1 MYRRPLIASVGILLL
16 PLLVISFCAGGCK
29 RGSNAAQG
37 PPPPPAVTVADVVVQ
52 DVPYYI
58 DEIGTCA
65 GNKTVSVMPQVAG
78 RIDEAHFTEG
88 EDVKKGDL
96 LFTIDPRPFKAAVA
110 QAEATLS
117 QNQENQK
124 LAESEFARVE
134 ALKGTS
140 AVSQTEYDQK
150 KSAAAVAAAQVGA
163 AQAALDTANLNLEYC
178 SIRSPLTGRAGVR
191 LVDPGNIV
199 KANEGTLVMVQSF
212 DPIYADFTIPEDRLA
227 EVRANMANGRLRTYV
242 QLPNDAAAQGAT
254 TQPMQRVGE
263 LSMLDNAV
271 QTSTGTVKL
280 RATVTNTDRHFWP
293 GQFVKIRLVLYDKG
307 QALLIPSTAIQV
319 GQQGPYVYV
328 IKHDEQKKLD
338 TAEMRPIVAGQL
350 QGDLIV
356 IDKGLN
362 PGEKVITTGQL
373 MVIPNAP
380 VSVLPSPNA
389 PQVAEAKS

>member
-1 MYRRPLIASVGILLL
+1 MSGIAQKFGVIGILTIALFS
-16 PLLVISFCAGGCK
+16 IAGCN
-29 RGSNAAQG
+29 RGSNAAQMPQH
-37 PPPPPAVTVADVVVQ
+37 PPPVTVADVVVR

-88 EDVKKGDL
+88 DDVKKGDL

-110 QAEATLS
+110 QAEATLL
-117 QNQENQK
+117 QNQESLK
-124 LAESEFARVE
+124 LAESEFARLE

-150 KSAAAVAAAQVGA
+150 KSAAAVAEAQVEA
-163 AQAALDTANLNLEYC
+163 AQAALDTAKLNLEYC
-178 SIRSPLTGRAGVR
+178 TIRSPLNGRTGMR

-199 KANEGTLVMVQSF
+199 KANEGALVMVQSF

-227 EVRANMANGRLRTYV
+227 DVRANMANGHLKTLVR
-242 QLPNDAAAQGAT
+242 LPNETAPNGAT
-254 TQPMQRVGE
+254 TQPAPHVGE

-271 QTSTGTVKL
+271 QTATGTVRL
-280 RATVTNTDRHFWP
+280 RATVPNADRHFWP
-293 GQFVKIRLVLYDKG
+293 GQFVNIRLVLYEKKD
-307 QALLIPSTAIQV
+307 ALLIPNAAIQI

-328 IKHDEQKKLD
+328 VKHEEGKSDD
-338 TAEMRPIVAGQL
+338 VAEMRPIVQGQT
-350 QGDLIV
+350 QGDLVV

-362 PGEKVITTGQL
+362 AGEKIITTGQL
-373 MVIPNAP
+373 MVIPNGP
-380 VSVLPSPNA
+380 VSVVPAQNP